1 VNGRIIGIL
10 DITESEM
17 VAWHDLARHALEPNP
32 LFEAECLIPAARYLL
47 NGERMALVVAEEDG
61 RFFGCFPVLRVEGD
75 VRPSSSW
82 AGIRRPTFTTQLRRL
97 RYDGTPLLRSERSSE
112 ATSALLS
119 VLTHRGAKNDA
130 GILVLEA
137 LDMGG
142 PVTTFLAD
150 AAKQLRLP
158 SYTYRT
164 WERPL
169 VQRRD
174 ELTYRDSYEGQ
185 SVRKTAKLC
194 RQLGDKL
201 GGEVAI
207 MDRSGDP
214 LAVDQLIALEA
225 SGYKSRNDVAMVSH
239 PGESEWFR
247 EMCVQF
253 RKTNRV
259 LLYSLQVGDSVVA
272 MNLMLRAGEGLFGLQ
287 TVFDEQYAKFSPGIQ
302 LTLEVINR
310 FHNATDAQWLDSC
323 TFAGNETLLRIFP
336 DRQGVSTV
344 LIAVGGPVDRWL
356 LRFSVTGQNLF
367 GVDSAFRRR
376 HPRLSG
382 ALDNVLIKFVVPK
395 KVAQRGANNA
405 GRERAPDVRH
415 PTDIS

>member
-1 VNGRIIGIL
+1 
-10 DITESEM
+10 M

-272 MNLMLRAGEGLFGLQ
+272 MILMLRAGEGLFGLQ

-382 ALDNVLIKFVVPK
+382 ALDNVLMKFVLPK
-395 KVAQRGANNA
+395 KIAQRGV
-405 GRERAPDVRH
+405 GSEG
-415 PTDIS
+415 